1 MCDIRFNM
9 TTEERNTR
17 VAAFF
22 ASVQQLRGQA
32 GVQLLNKAWFPKI
45 SNAAFDKWKNLI
57 SSNIKSLHSCASVD
71 ELMEKLWVIK
81 DNNDDMVG
89 IGEITIH
96 RTAEILADAW
106 DLDRNANCWS
116 MACSLMIRFCIRNK
130 ITKEVLI
137 ESIAKVEDKLV
148 KLTLMD
154 KIIFVNSLLRSNSL
168 EIV

>member
-1 MCDIRFNM
+1 MCDIRFIM

-22 ASVQQLRGQA
+22 ASVQQLRRQA
-32 GVQLLNKAWFPKI
+32 GVQFLNKAWFPKI

-71 ELMEKLWVIK
+71 ELMEKLWDIK
-81 DNNDDMVG
+81 ANNDMVG

-96 RTAEILADAW
+96 RTAEILADTW

-116 MACSLMIRFCIRNK
+116 RAYSLMTRFCIRNN

-137 ESIAKVEDKLV
+137 ESVEKAEGMLAKWP
-148 KLTLMD
+148 LMD

-168 EIV
+168 EII

>member
-1 MCDIRFNM
+1 MCNIRFNM
-9 TTEERNTR
+9 TADERDTR
-17 VAAFF
+17 VATCL
-22 ASVQQLRGQA
+22 VNVHQLKKQA
-32 GVQLLNKAWFPKI
+32 GSQLLNKAWFPKI

-71 ELMEKLWVIK
+71 ELMEKLWNIK
-81 DNNDDMVG
+81 DNNDLGG

-116 MACSLMIRFCIRNK
+116 MAYSLMIGFCIRNN

-137 ESIAKVEDKLV
+137 ESVEKAEGMLAKWP
-148 KLTLMD
+148 LMD

-168 EIV
+168 EII

>member
-1 MCDIRFNM
+1 MCNIRFNM
-9 TTEERNTR
+9 TSDELNTR
-17 VAAFF
+17 VVEHLT
-22 ASVQQLRGQA
+22 SIQQLRKQA
-32 GVQLLNKAWFPKI
+32 GLQLLDKSWFPKI
-45 SNAAFDKWKNLI
+45 SNAAFDDWKRII
-57 SSNIKSLHSCASVD
+57 SRNIRSLRSSASVD
-71 ELMEKLWVIK
+71 ELMEKLWDIK

-116 MACSLMIRFCIRNK
+116 MACSLMIRFCNRNK

-137 ESIAKVEDKLV
+137 ESIAKVGDKLV

-168 EIV
+168 KIV

>member
-1 MCDIRFNM
+1 MCNIRFNM
-9 TTEERNTR
+9 TADERDTR

-32 GVQLLNKAWFPKI
+32 GVQFLNKAWFPKI

-57 SSNIKSLHSCASVD
+57 SSNIKSLHSCTSVD
-71 ELMEKLWVIK
+71 ELMEKLWDIK
-81 DNNDDMVG
+81 ANNDMVG

-116 MACSLMIRFCIRNK
+116 MACSLMIRFCIRNN

-148 KLTLMD
+148 KWTLMD

-168 EIV
+168 EII

>member
-22 ASVQQLRGQA
+22 ASVQQLRRQA
-32 GVQLLNKAWFPKI
+32 GVQFLNKAWFPKI

-71 ELMEKLWVIK
+71 ELMEKLWDIK
-81 DNNDDMVG
+81 ANNDMVG

-96 RTAEILADAW
+96 RTAEILADTW

-116 MACSLMIRFCIRNK
+116 MAYSLMTRFCIRNN

-137 ESIAKVEDKLV
+137 ESVEKAEGMLAKWP
-148 KLTLMD
+148 LMD

-168 EIV
+168 EII